1 MYCII
6 EMFEKATCIADDP
19 HLKRSSGRKMKG
31 GWGEGRTV
39 ICGKPKYLL
48 GMKGIGNSSV

>member
-1 MYCII
+1 
-6 EMFEKATCIADDP
+6 MFEKATCIADDP